1 MKKINVLQLITGLGI
16 GGAEK
21 VVYDISINI
30 DKDKFNNYV
39 VSLSKQNDMLK
50 EFIDSGIS
58 VISLNKKKSL
68 VDLFCMFI
76 RLVKFVYE
84 KDIDVIHAHMSHSI
98 IVATLLKITK
108 PKIKIITTSHSLKME
123 SLCRE
128 IFLYIFKFLRFKDI
142 LFSKRMVRFFYIKDY
157 EILPNGI
164 DISRYSINK
173 KKNNR
178 FTFISIGR
186 LEEVKNHKDII
197 RIAHEMKDRFDF
209 ELQIVGDGTLRCELQ
224 KLIDELGLND
234 NVKLLGFRKDIPLL
248 LNQAHCFLLPSLW
261 EGMPIVLLEAAASC
275 LPIISTPVGG
285 IKDFLDDTNATLSS
299 IADFK
304 QEMIKMINNYDA
316 YLVKANKL
324 YLKVKN
330 EYSIKAIVERHERIY
345 LEAFQKTE
353 SITCAG

>member
-50 EFIDSGIS
+50 EFTDSG
-58 VISLNKKKSL
+58 NKKKSL

-142 LFSKRMVRFFYIKDY
+142 IFSKRMVRFFYIKDY

-209 ELQIVGDGTLRCELQ
+209 ELQIVD
-224 KLIDELGLND
+224 LND

-316 YLVKANKL
+316 YLAKANKL
-324 YLKVKN
+324 
-330 EYSIKAIVERHERIY
+330 
-345 LEAFQKTE
+345 
-353 SITCAG
+353 

>member
-50 EFIDSGIS
+50 EFIDSGTS

-142 LFSKRMVRFFYIKDY
+142 IFSKRMVRFFYIKDY
-157 EILPNGI
+157 EVLPNGI
-164 DISRYSINK
+164 DVSRYSIDK

-178 FTFISIGR
+178 F
-186 LEEVKNHKDII
+186 
-197 RIAHEMKDRFDF
+197 KDRFDF

-224 KLIDELGLND
+224 KLIDELDLND

>member
-1 MKKINVLQLITGLGI
+1 
-16 GGAEK
+16 
-21 VVYDISINI
+21 
-30 DKDKFNNYV
+30 
-39 VSLSKQNDMLK
+39 
-50 EFIDSGIS
+50 
-58 VISLNKKKSL
+58 
-68 VDLFCMFI
+68 
-76 RLVKFVYE
+76 
-84 KDIDVIHAHMSHSI
+84 
-98 IVATLLKITK
+98 
-108 PKIKIITTSHSLKME
+108 LKME

-142 LFSKRMVRFFYIKDY
+142 IFSKRMVRFFYIKDY
-157 EILPNGI
+157 EVLPNGI
-164 DISRYSINK
+164 DVSRYSIDK

-197 RIAHEMKDRFDF
+197 RIAYEMKGRFDF
-209 ELQIVGDGTLRCELQ
+209 ELQIVGDGILRCELQ
-224 KLIDELGLND
+224 KLIDELELND

-299 IADFK
+299 IANFK

>member
-1 MKKINVLQLITGLGI
+1 
-16 GGAEK
+16 
-21 VVYDISINI
+21 
-30 DKDKFNNYV
+30 
-39 VSLSKQNDMLK
+39 
-50 EFIDSGIS
+50 
-58 VISLNKKKSL
+58 
-68 VDLFCMFI
+68 
-76 RLVKFVYE
+76 
-84 KDIDVIHAHMSHSI
+84 
-98 IVATLLKITK
+98 
-108 PKIKIITTSHSLKME
+108 ME

-128 IFLYIFKFLRFKDI
+128 ICLFIFKFLRFKDI
-142 LFSKRMVRFFYIKDY
+142 VFSERMVRFFYIKNY

-197 RIAHEMKDRFDF
+197 RIAYEMKDGFDF
-209 ELQIVGDGTLRCELQ
+209 ELQIVGDGTLKSELQ
-224 KLIDELGLND
+224 KLIDELGISD